1 VHWEKMCHFRQSVHN
16 NPNQIMMTR
25 GVGQTH
31 YEIHA
36 ESSHFHEGM
45 DRGCK
50 APADFKW
57 LAFIL

>member
-1 VHWEKMCHFRQSVHN
+1 VLGRPTMKSML
-16 NPNQIMMTR
+16 M
-25 GVGQTH
+25 
-31 YEIHA
+31 
-36 ESSHFHEGM
+36 SSHFHEGM